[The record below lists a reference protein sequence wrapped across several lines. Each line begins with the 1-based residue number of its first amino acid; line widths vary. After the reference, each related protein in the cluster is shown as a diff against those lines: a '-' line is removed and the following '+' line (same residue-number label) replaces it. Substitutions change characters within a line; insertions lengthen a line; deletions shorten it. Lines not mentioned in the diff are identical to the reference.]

1 MNTADRATVKKLP
14 RRKICVDRTSDTL
27 AWGKETY
34 TTYFL
39 TDSLLALFELD
50 VDVTNPVFFNQVLF
64 PAKDGVVW
72 VGCVDGGDTLVGA
85 EKEELDKLFEE
96 EYESCKAL
104 IPRGPSMDD
113 LESCYDSVTDESNA
127 SRDDASC
134 DDADSNSSLSI
145 ISESSDADHDEN
157 DTEDDIDIDIETEDI
172 DISDIGEEA
181 VDAGREW

>member
-1 MNTADRATVKKLP
+1 MNAADRATVKKLP
-14 RRKICVDRTSDTL
+14 RRKLCVDRTSDTL

-39 TDSLLALFELD
+39 TESLVALFELD
-50 VDVTNPVFFNQVLF
+50 VDVTNPVFLNQVVF

-72 VGCVDGGDTLVGA
+72 VGSVSDGDTLVGA
-85 EKEELDKLFEE
+85 GTEELNKLFEE
-96 EYESCKAL
+96 EYEPCKAL

-113 LESCYDSVTDESNA
+113 LESCYESVTEESPESGEDDSCEDD
-127 SRDDASC
+127 SRD
-134 DDADSNSSLSI
+134 SSLSI

-157 DTEDDIDIDIETEDI
+157 DTEDDIDIDIETEEI
-172 DISDIGEEA
+172 DISDIGEEP